1 MKRTILIVAM
11 IMAGIG
17 GAWANEV
24 YIEQVGDSSTITI
37 TQDGQNNVIG
47 TALDPAFIGGG
58 SNTVTIDQ
66 VGASN
71 QLTMVVNGTATD
83 VTVNTQGSNN
93 TQEIT
98 CGTTT
103 SASCGGSTITQSVTG
118 DNNTITQTLNSGQ
131 RTSNITVAG
140 DYNTVTHTASGTGAH
155 SADITVTGSGT
166 GLVNN
171 TVAVTQS
178 GANAKTAVVNASG
191 AGIAIN
197 ITQSD

>member
-24 YIEQVGDSSTITI
+24 YIEQVGDSSTVTI
-37 TQDGQNNVIG
+37 TQDGQSNTIG

-66 VGASN
+66 IGASN
-71 QLTMVVNGTATD
+71 SLNMVVNGAATD
-83 VTVNTQGSNN
+83 VVVTTNGSNN

-98 CGTTT
+98 CGTTA
-103 SASCGGSTITQSVTG
+103 SASCGGSYIKQEITG
-118 DNNTITQTLNSGQ
+118 DNNTVTQTLNSGTRNSQ
-131 RTSNITVAG
+131 IVIAG

-155 SADITVTGSGT
+155 TADITLTGSGT
-166 GLVNN
+166 SLVNN
-171 TVAVTQS
+171 QVAVTQS

-191 AGIAIN
+191 AGININ

>member
-17 GAWANEV
+17 GARANEV
-24 YIEQVGDSSTITI
+24 YIEQVGDSSSVTI
-37 TQDGQNNVIG
+37 TQDGTNNAIG

-71 QLTMVVNGTATD
+71 SLTMVVNGAATD

-93 TQEIT
+93 VQEIS
-98 CGTTT
+98 CGTTM
-103 SASCGGSTITQSVTG
+103 SASCGGSTITQTVTG

-131 RTSNITVAG
+131 RTSNISVTG
-140 DYNTVTHTASGTGAH
+140 DYNTVTHTATGTGAH
-155 SADITVTGSGT
+155 SADITVNGSGT
-166 GLVNN
+166 SLVNN
-171 TVAVTQS
+171 TVAVSQTGS
-178 GANAKTAVVNASG
+178 NAHTAVVNASG
-191 AGIAIN
+191 SGIAIN